1 MFGIKNNKIF
11 LFVLEVTVSKTDIVK
26 FLGLSASVPIADV
39 RSPGEYKT
47 GHIPGA
53 VNIPLFDDKQRE
65 IVGITYKNE
74 GRIKAILKGLE
85 LIGPA
90 IDSRLEKALSHAVDN
105 RLLVYCWRG
114 GMRSETMGWL
124 FSLGGIKTE
133 ILEGGYKS
141 YRHHIL
147 NSYDRK
153 KKIIVLGG
161 MTGSGKTE
169 ILRYLYTGGHQ
180 VIDLEDLANHK
191 GSAFG
196 ALGQDLQPSSEHFAN
211 RLFNEWD
218 RITQDEPVWVE
229 DESRNIGSV
238 FMPDNFY
245 SQLKT
250 APAIILM
257 IDVENRIPKLLEE
270 YAAFPHDHLRECVT
284 KVSKRLGGENTKKV
298 LTAIESSNME
308 EAVRIMLRYYDRTYM
323 YSLSRK
329 PSKTIIYVESDTVY
343 DVKHNAELIIEASH
357 KIKI

>member
-1 MFGIKNNKIF
+1 
-11 LFVLEVTVSKTDIVK
+11 VSDGKTNIVK
-26 FLGLSASVPIADV
+26 FLRLSASVPIADV

-90 IDSRLEKALSHAVDN
+90 IDLRLEKALSLAVDN
-105 RLLVYCWRG
+105 NILVYCWRG

-147 NSYDRK
+147 NSYNRK

-169 ILRYLYTGGHQ
+169 ILRYLNNGSHQ
-180 VIDLEDLANHK
+180 VIDLEYLARHK

-196 ALGQDLQPSSEHFAN
+196 ALGQDQQPSSEHFAN
-211 RLFNEWD
+211 RLFGEWT
-218 RITQDEPVWVE
+218 RLKQDQPVWVE

-245 SQLKT
+245 SQLKS

-257 IDVENRIPKLLEE
+257 IDAEKRIPRLLEE
-270 YAAFPHDHLRECVT
+270 YASFPQDHLRECVT
-284 KVSKRLGGENTKKV
+284 KVSKRLGGENTNRV
-298 LTAIESSNME
+298 LTAIESGNME
-308 EAVRIMLRYYDRTYM
+308 EAVRIMLRYYDRAYM

-329 PSKTIIYVESDTVY
+329 PSETIIYVESDTVC
-343 DVKHNAELIIEASH
+343 DVKYNAELIIEASH
-357 KIKI
+357 KIKF